1 VGIDQKRDSLMMK
14 AETLIPIDIEVN
26 ILNQNQ
32 SQREQLW
39 SIKSQF
45 EVLKIVARNFILQTE
60 DVANW

>member
-1 VGIDQKRDSLMMK
+1 MMK